1 MWHPDAVLR
10 TVLLAS
16 LLLIPEPG
24 TTSRERRFC
33 AAWLAAS
40 RAHQEAWLDAADARE
55 TEGDAEAAA
64 CRRRL
69 RARLAH
75 GLDYECRNRRQL
87 SDLEVR
93 AIIDRLVAPC
103 LP

>member
-1 MWHPDAVLR
+1 MLR

-16 LLLIPEPG
+16 LLVIPEPG

-33 AAWLAAS
+33 ASWLAAS
-40 RAHQEAWLDAADARE
+40 RAQQEAWLDAADARE
-55 TEGDAEAAA
+55 TEGDPEAAA

-75 GLDYECRNRRQL
+75 GLDYECSNRRKL
-87 SDLEVR
+87 TDVEVR
-93 AIIDRLVAPC
+93 AIVDGLLAPC
-103 LP
+103 QP